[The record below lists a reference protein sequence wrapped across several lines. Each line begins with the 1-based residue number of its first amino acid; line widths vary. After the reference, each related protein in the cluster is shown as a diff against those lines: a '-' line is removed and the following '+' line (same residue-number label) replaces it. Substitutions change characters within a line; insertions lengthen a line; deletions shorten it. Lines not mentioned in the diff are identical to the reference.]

1 MVDSIT
7 IMPEASKGPTLEET
21 AAKMG
26 IDPATVDSTAT
37 EQSAPPPVESKPVK
51 PENVPEK
58 FWNAETGEVNT
69 EALLKSYSELEK
81 MKSKPKDETP
91 APEAEAT
98 PEEQAPE
105 EQAQEDET
113 VEEVVERAGLDF
125 NELSNKFWEQDA
137 LDDSDYEAL
146 EKSGIPRAYVDDYIA
161 GARAQIELAQ
171 YKAFTEVGGKEVYQD
186 MIQWASKNL
195 TEAEIAL
202 YDNAVNSPDEQV
214 RHGAIRGL
222 KARYS
227 DSVGFEPTTTIEGST
242 RGTSISGYESRA
254 EMQEDMRNPKYKT
267 DPAFRAKVERRVALS
282 SAF

>member
-7 IMPEASKGPTLEET
+7 LATEVTSPTLEET
-21 AAKMG
+21 AQKMG
-26 IDPATVDSTAT
+26 IDPASVDSTAT
-37 EQSAPPPVESKPVK
+37 EQTAPPPVESKPER
-51 PENVPEK
+51 PANVPEK

-81 MKSKPKDETP
+81 AKSKPKEETQT
-91 APEAEAT
+91 PEATEEKT
-98 PEEQAPE
+98 EEQSTEEQAT
-105 EQAQEDET
+105 EDQT
-113 VEEVVERAGLDF
+113 VEEVVENAGLDF
-125 NELSNKFWEQDA
+125 NELSNKFWENDA

-146 EKSGIPRAYVDDYIA
+146 EKSGIPRALVDDYIA

-171 YKAFTEVGGKEVYQD
+171 TQAFAEVGGQQAYSD
-186 MIQWASKNL
+186 MITWASKNL

-202 YDNAVNSPDEQV
+202 YDNAVNSPDKEV

-227 DSVGFEPTTTIEGST
+227 DSVGFEPTNTLEGNT
-242 RGTSISGYESRA
+242 RGTSIHGYESRA

-267 DPAFRAKVERRVALS
+267 DPAFRAKVERRIALS